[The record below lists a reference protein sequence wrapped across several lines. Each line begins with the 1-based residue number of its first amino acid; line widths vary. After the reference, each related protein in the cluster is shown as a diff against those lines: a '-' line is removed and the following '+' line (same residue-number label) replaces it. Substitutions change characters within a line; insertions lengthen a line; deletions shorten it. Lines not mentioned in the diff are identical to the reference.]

1 MKKGKKYIWLL
12 LVLLLVMCL
21 SGCGKR
27 QLMVRTELTLLE
39 DGSGSRQMEIEIRKS
54 DFENV
59 FSGVNTEEF
68 NGCISEGC
76 PTQLTMVR
84 EEEEGVFRYLI
95 TMQFSS
101 IEEYR
106 MMASEVI
113 GKEVEIS
120 FFQPESD
127 RKSTRL
133 NSSHS

>member
-59 FSGVNTEEF
+59 FSGV
-68 NGCISEGC
+68 CV
-76 PTQLTMVR
+76 MR
-84 EEEEGVFRYLI
+84 
-95 TMQFSS
+95 
-101 IEEYR
+101 
-106 MMASEVI
+106 
-113 GKEVEIS
+113 
-120 FFQPESD
+120 
-127 RKSTRL
+127 RKSSRL
-133 NSSHS
+133 GDFMTQYLMIFAKSEAVVL